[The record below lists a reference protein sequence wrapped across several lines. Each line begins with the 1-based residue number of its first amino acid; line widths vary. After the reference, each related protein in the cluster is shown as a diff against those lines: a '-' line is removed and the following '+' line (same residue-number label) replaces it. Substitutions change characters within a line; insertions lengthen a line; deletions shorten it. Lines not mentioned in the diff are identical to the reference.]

1 MNNTTLCYIR
11 DGSKY
16 LMLHRVSKK
25 KDVNAGKWIGFGG
38 HFEDGESP
46 EECLLREIREET
58 GLRLLRYELRGIV
71 TFICEGASSEYMFL
85 YTSDSFEGELVST
98 DEGETAWIDERDLP
112 SLPMWEGD
120 VIFLSLIRRGAGFFS
135 LKLVYDKDRLVGA
148 VLNGNKIDPRDY
160 TF

>member
-1 MNNTTLCYIR
+1 MNNTTLCYIK

-46 EECLLREIREET
+46 EECLLREIGEET
-58 GLRLLRYELRGIV
+58 GLKLKQYALRGIV
-71 TFICEGASSEYMFL
+71 TFISDGAPSEYMFL
-85 YTSDSFEGELVST
+85 YTSDSFEGELVPT
-98 DEGETAWIDERDLP
+98 DEGETAWIDEKDLA

-135 LKLVYDKDRLVGA
+135 LKLVYDSDRLISA
-148 VLNGNKIDPRDY
+148 ILNGNPVDPRDY